1 MGKTLLLADD
11 SVTIQKVV
19 GISFAS
25 EDIAITTVDNGDD
38 ALTKAKELRP
48 DVVLADVV
56 MPGKSGY
63 EVCEAIKADAELRHI
78 PVLLLT
84 GTFEAFDEE
93 RSKRVGASGHI
104 AKPFEAQTLVG
115 RVKELL
121 AQTPSEAPAV
131 PEAAPSPEAALS
143 PEVAPSPEAS
153 DFSGD
158 ENSFDFFDD
167 NAEDGAMPDTALD
180 GATGD
185 PSLDESLSMDSSDAA
200 FAFGDD
206 DLEAPAPTP
215 SPPES
220 TVAILPDEPAPDAAL
235 EPAMDPALAA
245 LEAAMNAG
253 TAATPDANTPAPSAD
268 AGLTVLDPAM
278 MGGAGEPSAAMP
290 APAAEAPADDGFDF
304 EFESGPSPE
313 PASDPP
319 VVSEDIGHATIL
331 DPDLGADFAISSS
344 DLDPT
349 PPPAP
354 EPDPAPPAVPPA
366 APPPEPEMAALDDVA
381 GELLAAEPLDESPPL
396 EGPGGLVEA
405 PTVEVGESEAIV
417 MAEAAPEDTTGPVG
431 EAPPPLAEP
440 EWTPPAPPAQPVAAA
455 EFAPPSQA
463 PDALAAEPIVEKIAP
478 ALRAE
483 LHETLEKIAW
493 ESFGPL
499 TEKIVQ
505 EVIQQLETVAWDVVP
520 KLAETLILEEI
531 RKLKGGVE

>member
-48 DVVLADVV
+48 DVLLADVV

-63 EVCEAIKADAELRHI
+63 EVCEAIKADPDLRHI

-93 RSKRVGASGHI
+93 RAKRVGAAGHV

-121 AQTPSEAPAV
+121 AQIPSEAPAV
-131 PEAAPSPEAALS
+131 PEAAPSPEA
-143 PEVAPSPEAS
+143 S
-153 DFSGD
+153 DARTD

-167 NAEDGAMPDTALD
+167 NSEDVAMPDTALD

-185 PSLDESLSMDSSDAA
+185 PSLDESLSMDNSDAA
-200 FAFGDD
+200 FAFGED
-206 DLEAPAPTP
+206 DLAAPAPTP

-220 TVAILPDEPAPDAAL
+220 TVAILPDDPAPDANVI
-235 EPAMDPALAA
+235 PAMDPALAA
-245 LEAAMNAG
+245 LEAAMRGGPAE
-253 TAATPDANTPAPSAD
+253 TPDANTPAPSAD

-278 MGGAGEPSAAMP
+278 MGGADEPPVAIPTP
-290 APAAEAPADDGFDF
+290 AVEATADNGFDF

-313 PASDPP
+313 PASDIP
-319 VVSEDIGHATIL
+319 VAPEDIGHATIL
-331 DPDLGADFAISSS
+331 DPDLGADFAVSSS
-344 DLDPT
+344 DLDST
-349 PPPAP
+349 LPPVP
-354 EPDPAPPAVPPA
+354 EPDPAPPA
-366 APPPEPEMAALDDVA
+366 APQPEPEVAALDDVA
-381 GELLAAEPLDESPPL
+381 GELLAAEPLGESQPL
-396 EGPGGLVEA
+396 QGPGGLVAA
-405 PTVEVGESEAIV
+405 PAIEIGEDEAIV
-417 MAEAAPEDTTGPVG
+417 MAEASPEDTTGPVG
-431 EAPPPLAEP
+431 EAPPLAEP
-440 EWTPPAPPAQPVAAA
+440 EWTPPAPPDQPVAAVATA

-463 PDALAAEPIVEKIAP
+463 AAPLEVDPLIEKIAP

-520 KLAETLILEEI
+520 KLAEALILEEI